1 MRAKIFQNEQN
12 LCVRFNPPR
21 NKRNEPTYM
30 FDHRFISA
38 PSQRIILALINK
50 YTTERRLTDASPY
63 LPFYVTMTITFE
75 MSKRLQMIIEE
86 VDKNQGL
93 FAGTTPKAVRELV
106 RNITIKAVR
115 SFLALQKLLAD
126 EKTKRK

>member
-1 MRAKIFQNEQN
+1 MATIFQSEQN
-12 LCVRFNPPR
+12 ICVRFHPPR

-50 YTTERRLTDASPY
+50 YTTERLLTDASPY
-63 LPFYVTMTITFE
+63 LPYYATMTITFQ
-75 MSKRLQMIIEE
+75 MSRCLQTIIEE
-86 VDKNQGL
+86 VDENQSL
-93 FAGTTPKAVRELV
+93 FAGTTLKAVRKLV
-106 RNITIKAVR
+106 RNVTIEAVR

-126 EKTKRK
+126 EKTKRM